1 MATSNNA
8 YEQLYTNLK
17 NRFTVVNGNE
27 ECTLGEYMLN
37 KNCKEE
43 SSALPIVAAKLHQP
57 SAVVNFVSYINDKLM
72 VKEAP
77 QKDKV
82 MRAFPLRTV
91 AAAFLSALLVCTF
104 VISYGATNLK
114 NISEN
119 NAPVYMALPE
129 DLETYEMIQDV
140 KII

>member
-17 NRFTVVNGNE
+17 NRFTVVDGNE

-43 SSALPIVAAKLHQP
+43 SYALPIVTAKIHQP

-82 MRAFPLRTV
+82 MRAFPFRTV
-91 AAAFLSALLVCTF
+91 AAACLSALLVCTF
-104 VISYGATNLK
+104 VISYGATSL
-114 NISEN
+114 N
-119 NAPVYMALPE
+119 NVDSASSPAYMALPE
-129 DLETYEMIQDV
+129 DLEIEAIDQTLEIL
-140 KII
+140 